1 MLTAFTTKDAMQCS
15 SKEVAHTTK
24 CNLAVDKS
32 ACMIFCQ
39 KQYVRG
45 FEGSRKVER
54 QLVHW
59 DKRIMGKFVQGSF
72 IQSYGEFSEEAKC
85 KGDTI
90 YYNQEFSC

>member
-54 QLVHW
+54 
-59 DKRIMGKFVQGSF
+59 
-72 IQSYGEFSEEAKC
+72 
-85 KGDTI
+85 
-90 YYNQEFSC
+90 

>member
-1 MLTAFTTKDAMQCS
+1 MTRQIQPIHELMETWKYVSMLTAFTTKDAMQCS

-54 QLVHW
+54 
-59 DKRIMGKFVQGSF
+59 
-72 IQSYGEFSEEAKC
+72 
-85 KGDTI
+85 
-90 YYNQEFSC
+90 